1 LYSLAPLLFLGPFGS
16 RYVFRTNWLIVAD
29 QAIGAVSK
37 FLDDRGLVGVIKF
50 FQIRPAPDRAGWTRI
65 NFLKYKL
72 SDNLLYVN
80 SSLVRPIVKQKGR
93 KLKEKD
99 WLD

>member
-1 LYSLAPLLFLGPFGS
+1 MFQLTAWSLPIEGS
-16 RYVFRTNWLIVAD
+16 KAF
-29 QAIGAVSK
+29 SK
-37 FLDDRGLVGVIKF
+37 FLDDRDDKI
-50 FQIRPAPDRAGWTRI
+50 FQIKPTPDRAGWTRI

-72 SDNLLYVN
+72 TDNVPCVN
-80 SSLVRPIVKQKGR
+80 SSLTRPIVKQKRR